1 MGPFSSL
8 EGALIVKPFFLSKN
22 WLQPILK
29 IITIYSYGIPSFR
42 YICRLKSTLF
52 RINLNKDSDG

>member
-1 MGPFSSL
+1 
-8 EGALIVKPFFLSKN
+8 KN